1 VKGRPTRLNI
11 AALGEFSP
19 EVRPPIDPRSL
30 QIGIVHIGVGAF
42 HRAHQ
47 AAYTQQAMALT
58 GESTWAIRG
67 ATQRS
72 RDVVDR
78 LRPQDCLYTIVERDA
93 TQSTYHINS
102 ALRDVVFAAEETESL
117 LRSIADETTHVVT
130 LTVTEKGYR
139 HDPATRRL
147 RTADPEIRA
156 DADGRPPRTVVGQLV
171 RGLQMR
177 QRRGSGPVTV
187 VCCDNLPSN
196 GATLRELVDDF
207 VGLLPKVERAG
218 TAAWIADHVAFPS
231 TMVDRI
237 VPATTDDDLRDVAE
251 TIGFT
256 DRGAVVTEP
265 FSQWV
270 VEAAFVA
277 PRPRWEL
284 AGAVFT
290 DDVGPYET
298 MKLRLLNG
306 AHSALAYLGLLAGY
320 DYVADFVA
328 LDDVKNYV
336 QALMDVDVTPT
347 LAVPERFDLARYKHE
362 LVTRF
367 ANPTLRHRTAQV
379 SMDGSQKL
387 PQRLLG
393 TMRDRRRDGVTP
405 GFATLAVAAWMR
417 FVSARA
423 DDEGRPVH
431 VDDPLSARFADA
443 VSHATSATQI
453 VEALLAIHETF
464 GADIAEDPELKAA
477 LIDDLDVLTRFGASA
492 AIRRALLA

>member
-1 VKGRPTRLNI
+1 
-11 AALGEFSP
+11 
-19 EVRPPIDPRSL
+19 
-30 QIGIVHIGVGAF
+30 
-42 HRAHQ
+42 
-47 AAYTQQAMALT
+47 MALSA
-58 GESTWAIRG
+58 ESTWAICG
-67 ATQRS
+67 ASQRS
-72 RDVVDR
+72 RDVVDQ

-93 TQSTYHINS
+93 AQSRYHVNA
-102 ALRDVVFAAEETESL
+102 ALRDVLFAAEETELL
-117 LRSIADETTHVVT
+117 LRRISDETTHVVT

-139 HDPATRRL
+139 HDPAARRL

-177 QRRGSGPVTV
+177 RRQGSGPITV
-187 VCCDNLPSN
+187 VCCDNLTSN
-196 GATLRELVDDF
+196 GATLRVLVDDF
-207 VGLLPKVERAG
+207 VGLLPKVERASMN
-218 TAAWIADHVAFPS
+218 AWIADHVAFPS

-237 VPATTDDDLRDVAE
+237 VPGTTDDDLRDVAE

-290 DDVGPYET
+290 DDVRPYET

-328 LDDVKNYV
+328 LDDVSNYV
-336 QALMDVDVTPT
+336 QALMDNDVTPT
-347 LAVPERFDLARYKHE
+347 LDVPEDFDLVRYKHE

-367 ANPTLRHRTAQV
+367 ANRTLRHRTTQI

-393 TMRDRRRDGVTP
+393 TIRDQRREGVTP
-405 GFATLAVAAWMR
+405 AFATLAVAAWMR

-423 DDEGRPVH
+423 DDAGRPLH
-431 VDDPLSARFADA
+431 VDDPLSARFTETLA
-443 VSHATSATQI
+443 HAISATQI
-453 VEALLAIHETF
+453 VEAMLTIDEIF
-464 GADIAEDPELKAA
+464 GADIAEDAELKAA
-477 LIDDLDVLTRFGASA
+477 LIDDLDVLTRFGALA
-492 AIRRALLA
+492 ALRRALPA